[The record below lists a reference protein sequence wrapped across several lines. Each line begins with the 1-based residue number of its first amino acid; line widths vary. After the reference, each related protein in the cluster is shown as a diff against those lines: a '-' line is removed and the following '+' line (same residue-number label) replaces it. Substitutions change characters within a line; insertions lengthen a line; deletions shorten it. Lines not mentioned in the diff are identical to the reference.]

1 MKALIALFA
10 FSFSVHATSCE
21 VELFN
26 KIFIASNSKIN
37 NWKSLIKKSTCDEK
51 TDFAVTGFITKAQGH
66 VITSVVKSELALD
79 EVTISPR
86 KVFVSPLTSFL
97 ETEGRLPKSFHA
109 ENFTFTDGDQYLTLG
124 ELDSLKINCERCDQL
139 GEANLKLQVERQG
152 SVHGKWAKALIV
164 QKVLAF
170 FPRAHININQKFLTK
185 DDFTTKF
192 ISTKSPSEL
201 FQDIDQVQY
210 FTTVRALNPE
220 KPLKQSDLFAMNLVT
235 PQTLVDVVL
244 KEGKLTLSTKGY
256 PIKNARYGESVNI
269 RNANSNRLITAKV
282 IGRNKAVVE

>member
-10 FSFSVHATSCE
+10 FSFSVHAISCE
-21 VELFN
+21 IELFN

-66 VITSVVKSELALD
+66 VITSVVKSELALG

-97 ETEGRLPKSFHA
+97 EAENRLPKSFHA

-124 ELDSLKINCERCDQL
+124 ELDNLKINCERCDQL

-152 SVHGKWAKALIV
+152 SAHGKWAKALIV

-256 PIKNARYGESVNI
+256 PTKNARYGESVNI